1 VSLPAIASARAKHK
15 LDVHP
20 GNDALAQALERAR
33 DGDVLRIHGR
43 QYREAVTIDERVK
56 LVGVARR
63 RPVIDARCGSDIAI
77 AVRADGVQLKRLE
90 VRGAEGDRFPSEVD
104 FNGVSNGRA
113 SNLVVRDTCDAEYGI
128 NVFNTGPIAI
138 VNSRAVGFDDA
149 GFYVGGISSTPG
161 GAIRVRQSE
170 SVKNHRGVIVEDST
184 PDATISVANNFI
196 HGSTVPI
203 TGSIPAGIF
212 IHNSD
217 GVRIRENEV
226 RNNNIGL
233 HLTPGSD
240 GNAALYNLFDNI
252 VDVRNQGTGN
262 CGADNS
268 FVTGDALPPC

>member
-128 NVFNTGPIAI
+128 NVFKPAR
-138 VNSRAVGFDDA
+138 SR
-149 GFYVGGISSTPG
+149 SST
-161 GAIRVRQSE
+161 AARS
-170 SVKNHRGVIVEDST
+170 
-184 PDATISVANNFI
+184 
-196 HGSTVPI
+196 GST
-203 TGSIPAGIF
+203 
-212 IHNSD
+212 
-217 GVRIRENEV
+217 
-226 RNNNIGL
+226 
-233 HLTPGSD
+233 TPGSTS
-240 GNAALYNLFDNI
+240 GASRAP
-252 VDVRNQGTGN
+252 RAGQSA
-262 CGADNS
+262 CGRAS
-268 FVTGDALPPC
+268 R